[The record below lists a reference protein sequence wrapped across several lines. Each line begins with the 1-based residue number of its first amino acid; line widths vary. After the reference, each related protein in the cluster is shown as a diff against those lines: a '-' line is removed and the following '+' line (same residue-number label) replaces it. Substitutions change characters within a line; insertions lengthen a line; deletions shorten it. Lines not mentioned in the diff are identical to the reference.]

1 MLQVFPIRKE
11 LLHPQEE
18 MERHITDLIKKV
30 SLGTRPPVKA
40 SGQSVRISL
49 LQLNIFSDVYTFLTY
64 SSKYNR
70 SALT

>member
-30 SLGTRPPVKA
+30 SLATSSPVKG
-40 SGQSVRISL
+40 SGQSVQISL
-49 LQLNIFSDVYTFLTY
+49 LQLNISSDIYTFPTY
-64 SSKYNR
+64 SWKYNR
-70 SALT
+70 SAIT